1 MIDPTPLPGLA
12 EHTIVVIGAGSELG
26 IATSL
31 TLVASGVRVLAAD
44 DSATLPKGLVDAGT
58 GLPGELHYR
67 SLDASSGA
75 DWAALSDWIGEQ
87 SAGIH
92 GIADVGS
99 ADQTH
104 EHDGLTTL
112 AEHLL
117 DGASV
122 VRVGAAERAESSIRS
137 NTVSPHPDSAP
148 LAVAAAVAFL
158 LSDLAE
164 FCDGAV
170 IPIRER
176 PAPAV

>member
-12 EHTIVVIGAGSELG
+12 EHTIVVIGAGSEQG
-26 IATSL
+26 VATAL
-31 TLVASGVRVLAAD
+31 TLLASGARVLAT
-44 DSATLPKGLVDAGT
+44 DSSSTLPESLVDAGT
-58 GLPGELHYR
+58 GLPGELHYK
-67 SLDASSGA
+67 SLDVSSGT

-87 SAGIH
+87 TAGIH
-92 GIADVGS
+92 GIAD
-99 ADQTH
+99 H
-104 EHDGLTTL
+104 EAGHDGLATL
-112 AEHLL
+112 AAHVL

-122 VRVGAAERAESSIRS
+122 VRIGAAARAESSIRS
-137 NTVSPHPDSAP
+137 NTVTPHPDSEP

-158 LSDLAE
+158 LSDLGE

>member
-12 EHTIVVIGAGSELG
+12 EHTVVVIGAGSDMG
-26 IATSL
+26 VATAL
-31 TLVASGVRVLAAD
+31 TLVASGARVLATD
-44 DSATLPKGLVDAGT
+44 GSASLPKSLVDAGT
-58 GLPGELHYR
+58 GLPGELHYK
-67 SLDASSGA
+67 SLDVSSGA

-92 GIADVGS
+92 GIADCESG
-99 ADQTH
+99 
-104 EHDGLTTL
+104 HDGLATL
-112 AEHLL
+112 AAHVL
-117 DGASV
+117 DGGSI

-137 NTVSPHPDSAP
+137 NTVTPHPNSEP
-148 LAVAAAVAFL
+148 LAVGAAAAFL